1 MLKKFF
7 IATNFLLLFVFCATA
22 SAAHTPSSSDVRWAT
37 FSYSDG
43 NSGTCGEPPDSFQLI
58 EDGFKCTTKTSR
70 WVMIN
75 GIERQARLYINWEF
89 KFSEDNITYTNNY
102 DGNDAAF
109 EKNLA
114 EAILEFVVSEL
125 SRFY

>member
-22 SAAHTPSSSDVRWAT
+22 AAHTPSSSDVRWIN
-37 FSYSDG
+37 FSYE
-43 NSGTCGEPPDSFQLI
+43 NTVCATQESFQLT
-58 EDGFKCTTKTSR
+58 ENGFKCTTMTISPVVIDGR
-70 WVMIN
+70 TRT
-75 GIERQARLYINWEF
+75 GRLYINWEF

-102 DGNDAAF
+102 NGNDAAF